1 MGAVDNKDG
10 YTLPSNEKKRKW
22 IYAKKPSGKLY
33 NYRQIVGYG
42 LLLFLVI
49 APFLKIN
56 GNPFLMFNIVE
67 RKFSIFGNVFFP
79 QDLHIF
85 VFGML
90 IIMVCI
96 VLFTAIFGRVWCG
109 WTCPQTIFME
119 LVFRRIEYLIEGDWI
134 QQRRLN
140 EGPNTDARA
149 WKKLLKHTIFLFIS
163 FVISNIFLAYII
175 GVEALY
181 EIITAPIEEHR
192 VGLISIVVFTLVFYA
207 VFAYVREIVCT
218 TICPY
223 GRLQGV
229 LLDDQS
235 TTVAYNEK
243 RGEPRGKQRK
253 GVSDLEKGD
262 CVDCELCVHVCPTG
276 IDIRQGIQLE
286 CVSCTACIDACDAV
300 MDKINKP
307 RGLIGF
313 YSLGEIEGKGE
324 FKRNRTRH
332 AIYGVIL
339 VFLIGVFGY
348 MIFTRSDI
356 GGSLLR
362 ATGSSYQLR
371 PDGTVSNLYTLELL
385 NKSGREIDFE
395 IVPATADMDIQLVN
409 NISTLN
415 KDGSAKLS
423 FFMIADRKDIESYK
437 TPVKVHILSDGKI
450 VETMKTTFIAPPGN
464 DNEI

>member
-1 MGAVDNKDG
+1 MGAVDNKGG

-437 TPVKVHILSDGKI
+437 TPVKVHILSDGII